1 MTTVQPELEKME
13 ALMEEMS
20 ITIRNLASLA
30 SAHGLLDPY
39 MNHHLHDAIE
49 GGLQSKPY
57 DETMGL
63 LKKVNEGVAPDWTFL
78 HVG

>member
-1 MTTVQPELEKME
+1 MTNVQPELEKME

-39 MNHHLHDAIE
+39 MNHHLHDAID
-49 GGLQSKPY
+49 GDLQSKSY

>member
-39 MNHHLHDAIE
+39 MNHHLYDAIE